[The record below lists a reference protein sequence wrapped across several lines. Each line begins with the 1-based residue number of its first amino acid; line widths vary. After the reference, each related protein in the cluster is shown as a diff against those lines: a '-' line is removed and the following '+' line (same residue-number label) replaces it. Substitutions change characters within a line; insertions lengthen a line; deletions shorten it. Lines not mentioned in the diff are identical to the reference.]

1 MLNILKPTK
10 DDIMIDMALGA
21 GIFTKEYFKY
31 IKKNNSNIS
40 NKEIVKNIHGVE
52 IEKKAF

>member
-10 DDIMIDMALGA
+10 DDIVMDMALGA

-31 IKKNNSNIS
+31 IKNNNPTIHNS
-40 NKEIVKNIHGVE
+40 EIIKNIHGVE